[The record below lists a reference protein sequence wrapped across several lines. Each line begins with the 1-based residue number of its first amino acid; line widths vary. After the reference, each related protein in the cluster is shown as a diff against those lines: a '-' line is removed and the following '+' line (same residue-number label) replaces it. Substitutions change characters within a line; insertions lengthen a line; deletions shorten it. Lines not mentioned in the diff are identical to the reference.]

1 MCFIEL
7 RTLAVVSIR
16 YGKASIK
23 QTTCKG
29 LTHRHKRQKKSQGK
43 DGIHLYSRTT
53 TLMFE
58 FQNR

>member
-7 RTLAVVSIR
+7 RTLAVVSTR

-29 LTHRHKRQKKSQGK
+29 LTRGHKRQKKSQGK
-43 DGIHLYSRTT
+43 DGIHHTT

-58 FQNR
+58 SQNR